1 MHVSQTSPV
10 SGPTISVALTPA
22 APIPIEGCTVVAVDI
37 LRATTAI
44 CAAFQAGAEEIVP
57 LDTLEALEG
66 YRGKGYLLAAE
77 RGGKKIGDAHYGNSP
92 TEYLRHDLHG
102 QRLAYSTTNGTR
114 CILRGAAADTTLVGA
129 FANITALT
137 ERLLSSPT
145 PLVIIC
151 SGWEG
156 NICVED
162 TLFAGALIER
172 LLASGRYSTTNDAA
186 RMALDLWHL
195 GKSDPYAYCLP
206 RAYHIQRLDSF
217 GSHDD
222 VLFAFRP
229 DTCPVVP
236 QLEEGRLK
244 IAAAKNRLK
253 LRTHRK

>member
-217 GSHDD
+217 GAHDD

-244 IAAAKNRLK
+244 IAAATPPLILHPK
-253 LRTHRK
+253 TD

>member
-1 MHVSQTSPV
+1 MSASP
-10 SGPTISVALTPA
+10 ISVALTPA
-22 APIPIEGCTVVAVDI
+22 APISIEGCTVVAVDI

-44 CAAFQAGAEEIVP
+44 CAAFQAGADEIVP
-57 LDTLEALEG
+57 LDTLEALEN

-129 FANITALT
+129 FANIMVLT
-137 ERLLSSPT
+137 ERLLSHPA

-156 NICVED
+156 NFCIED
-162 TLFAGALIER
+162 TLFAGALIDR
-172 LLASGRYSTTNDAA
+172 LAASGLYAVLQDAA
-186 RMALDLWHL
+186 RMALDLWRL
-195 GKSDPYAYCLP
+195 GKDDPYAYCLP

-217 GSHDD
+217 GAHDD
-222 VLFAFRP
+222 VLFAFRQ

-236 QLEEGRLK
+236 RLEGGKLK
-244 IAAAKNRLK
+244 IA
-253 LRTHRK
+253 

>member
-1 MHVSQTSPV
+1 MSASP
-10 SGPTISVALTPA
+10 ISVALTPA
-22 APIPIEGCTVVAVDI
+22 APISIEGCTVVAVDI

-44 CAAFQAGAEEIVP
+44 CAAFQAGADEIVP
-57 LDTLEALEG
+57 LDTLEALEN

-129 FANITALT
+129 FANIMALT
-137 ERLLSSPT
+137 ERLLSHPA

-156 NICVED
+156 NVCVED
-162 TLFAGALIER
+162 TLFAGALIDR
-172 LLASGRYSTTNDAA
+172 LAASGLYAVSQDAT

-195 GKSDPYAYCLP
+195 GKSDPYAFCLP
-206 RAYHIQRLDSF
+206 RATHIQRLDSF
-217 GSHDD
+217 GAHDD
-222 VLFAFRP
+222 VLFAFRQ
-229 DTCPVVP
+229 DTCPVLP
-236 QLEEGRLK
+236 RLTQG
-244 IAAAKNRLK
+244 ILKNL
-253 LRTHRK
+253 H

>member
-1 MHVSQTSPV
+1 M

-22 APIPIEGCTVVAVDI
+22 APIPIEGCTFVAVDI

-44 CAAFQAGAEEIVP
+44 CAAFQAGAEVIVP

-137 ERLLSSPT
+137 ERILNNVSRTPA

-156 NICVED
+156 NVCVED

-186 RMALDLWHL
+186 RMALDLWRL
-195 GKSDPYAYCLP
+195 GKDDPYAYCLP

-217 GSHDD
+217 GAHHD
-222 VLFAFRP
+222 VLFAFRQ

-236 QLEEGRLK
+236 RLEDG
-244 IAAAKNRLK
+244 K
-253 LRTHRK
+253 LIVRS